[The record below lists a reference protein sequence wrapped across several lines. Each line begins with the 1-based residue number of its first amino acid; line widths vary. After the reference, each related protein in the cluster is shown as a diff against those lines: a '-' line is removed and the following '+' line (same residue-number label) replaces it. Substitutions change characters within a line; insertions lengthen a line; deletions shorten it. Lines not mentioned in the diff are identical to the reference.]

1 MDISSMRQ
9 TYKDVSL
16 EREQLNSDPF
26 NQFEIWFEEANE
38 VESTP
43 NAMSLATVCSSG
55 VPSLRTVLLKIFDK
69 NGFVFFTN
77 YKSKKATQ
85 LKQNKNVAILFNWVA
100 LERQVGIEGEAEKID
115 KKESLKYFLSRPRG
129 SQLGAWVSNQS
140 SILDSREELELKL
153 EKIKNRF
160 SEKKEIPLPGFWG
173 GFRIKPVRFEF
184 WQGRPNRLHDRFL
197 YSRIKE
203 NSWEIKRLSP

>member
-1 MDISSMRQ
+1 MRQ
-9 TYKDVSL
+9 TYRDVSL
-16 EREQLNSDPF
+16 DRDQLNLDPF
-26 NQFEIWFEEANE
+26 NQFEIWFEEAKE

-43 NAMSLATVCSSG
+43 NAMSLATACESG

-85 LKQNKNVAILFNWVA
+85 LKQNKNVAILFNWIA

-115 KKESLKYFLSRPRG
+115 KTESLKYFLGRPRG

-140 SILDSREELELKL
+140 SILASRDELEMKL

-160 SEKKEIPLPGFWG
+160 SEKRSIPIPDFWG
-173 GFRIKPVRFEF
+173 GFRIKPLRFEF

-203 NSWEIKRLSP
+203 NSWEINRLSP

>member
-9 TYKDVSL
+9 TYKDVCL
-16 EREQLNSDPF
+16 DRDQLNSDPF
-26 NQFEIWFEEANE
+26 NQFEIWFEEANKA
-38 VESTP
+38 ESTP

-173 GFRIKPVRFEF
+173 GFRIKPLRFEF
-184 WQGRPNRLHDRFL
+184 WQGRSNRLHDRFL